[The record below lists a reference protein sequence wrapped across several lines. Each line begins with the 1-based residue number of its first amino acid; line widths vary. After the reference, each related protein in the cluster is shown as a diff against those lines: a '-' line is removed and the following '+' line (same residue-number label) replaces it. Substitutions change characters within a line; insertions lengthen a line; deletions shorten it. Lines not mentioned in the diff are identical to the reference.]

1 MIVVISI
8 FFLAL
13 SSIAIVCIFLN
24 MRLERDLL
32 NNRIYGLERQIKI
45 TDRLD
50 KINRF
55 KSCTRLKIKS

>member
-1 MIVVISI
+1 MIIAVSI

-13 SSIAIVCIFLN
+13 SSIVIVVIFVN
-24 MRLERDLL
+24 MRLERSLL
-32 NNRIYGLERQIKI
+32 MNRIHELERQIKI
-45 TDRLD
+45 NDSLD